1 MCKTSNTLTDRSV
14 CAVIITYHPTAS
26 MIENL
31 SKVHAQVQEIVA
43 VDNGS
48 DAEKLNQLRVASQIV
63 GFHLIENGENVGI
76 AEALNRGV
84 LWAKNK
90 GFSWIVLFD
99 QDSKITD
106 GFMDQMFASWQS
118 HPSRERVAAIHP
130 SYVNP
135 VTGLESFVFRAS
147 DGGPVTSMTSG
158 ALMPTWIFDKIGYFS
173 SEYFIDLVDT
183 DYGLRIR
190 QAGYLNA
197 DSREAKLM
205 HFTGSPKKI
214 TILGFTCEPTNHS
227 VIRRYYFSRNRIV
240 VIKKYFR
247 LFPRYIFYVMFTSLR
262 ETVKCF
268 LVEQNRR
275 HKFRSLVLGTWD
287 GLIGR
292 MGKKEGI

>member
-1 MCKTSNTLTDRSV
+1 MSKTRNILTERSV
-14 CAVIITYHPTAS
+14 CAVIITYHPTVS

-31 SKVHAQVQEIVA
+31 SKVFNQVQEIVA

-48 DAEKLNQLRVASQIV
+48 DIEELDRLRAASQAL
-63 GFHLIENGENVGI
+63 GFHLIENGENLGI

-84 LWAKNK
+84 LWAKNE
-90 GFSWIVLFD
+90 GFPWIVLFD
-99 QDSKITD
+99 QDSKITE

-118 HPSRERVAAIHP
+118 HPDRERVGAIHP

-135 VTGLESFVFRAS
+135 VTGVEPFVFRAS

-158 ALMPTWIFDKIGYFS
+158 ALMPAWIFDRIGYFS

-183 DYGLRIR
+183 DHGLRIR
-190 QAGYLNA
+190 QAGYLNI

-205 HFTGSPKKI
+205 HFTGNPNKV

-227 VIRRYYFSRNRIV
+227 AIRRYYFSRNRIV
-240 VIKKYFR
+240 VFKKYFR
-247 LFPRYIFYVMFTSLR
+247 SFPRYIFHIMYTSLR

-268 LVEQNRR
+268 LMEQNRR
-275 HKFRSLVLGTWD
+275 RKFRSLLLGTWD